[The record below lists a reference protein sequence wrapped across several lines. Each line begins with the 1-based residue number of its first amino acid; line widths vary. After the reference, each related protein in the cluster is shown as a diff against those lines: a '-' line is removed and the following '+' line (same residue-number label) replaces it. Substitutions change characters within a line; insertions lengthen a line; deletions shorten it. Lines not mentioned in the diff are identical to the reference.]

1 MAQALL
7 WQKSTFS
14 DGGDGNTCVEL
25 AAAAD
30 ALAIHLRESDT
41 PATVLTTT
49 PAPVTELLRA
59 ITSGRFT
66 PRRP

>member
-1 MAQALL
+1 MNHALR
-7 WQKSTFS
+7 WQRSTFS
-14 DGGDGNTCVEL
+14 GGGEGNTCVEL
-25 AAAAD
+25 AAISPH
-30 ALAIHLRESDT
+30 LLGLRESDV
-41 PATVLTTT
+41 PGAVLTTT